1 MSLPAADRMHCEDL
15 IPATQASSIPM
26 ALPHEGIV
34 LRHTFTNILPGILV
48 LDFYEN
54 YYIDDTEDD
63 IYEARDELRDEM
75 LRWAQHFRF
84 KQFSILIQELKID
97 TSGIHAQ
104 LGVVQPDMTVTR
116 QVASVCRGW
125 DSSVLPIVA
134 NKHWL
139 SLWRAT
145 RAFTRLGTSILVD
158 ANEPFSPQEA
168 TVYREPSDHL
178 CQHRLGVPAPGNASQ
193 RPVAPESL
201 V

>member
-1 MSLPAADRMHCEDL
+1 MHCEDL
-15 IPATQASSIPM
+15 IPTTQASSIPM

>member
-34 LRHTFTNILPGILV
+34 LRHTFTNILPGVLV

-84 KQFSILIQELKID
+84 KQFSILIQEMKID
-97 TSGIHAQ
+97 TSSIHAPLGVFGLSGMVFLGPADSGQQTLAESLARHPGIH
-104 LGVVQPDMTVTR
+104 TT
-116 QVASVCRGW
+116 W
-125 DSSVLPIVA
+125 H
-134 NKHWL
+134 KH
-139 SLWRAT
+139 
-145 RAFTRLGTSILVD
+145 
-158 ANEPFSPQEA
+158 
-168 TVYREPSDHL
+168 
-178 CQHRLGVPAPGNASQ
+178 PGGSE
-193 RPVAPESL
+193 RPE
-201 V
+201 